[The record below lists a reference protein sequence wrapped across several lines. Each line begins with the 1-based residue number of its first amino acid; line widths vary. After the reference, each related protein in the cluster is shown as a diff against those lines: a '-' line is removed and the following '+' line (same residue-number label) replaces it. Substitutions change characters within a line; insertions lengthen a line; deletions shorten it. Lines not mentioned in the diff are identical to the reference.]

1 MSYRGQ
7 AAVRRVATALLLAV
21 FLYFVWTSRLELNAM
36 WLLSGGDVT
45 YTDGRTLRQDS
56 LLLSFRVTRV
66 IATLAVFLF
75 VASLSAATRDI
86 PRSGAVDR
94 LWMFLLALHVLCYV
108 SVIAC
113 HASVPLMSLVFVVA
127 VSQIYVAFW
136 LRMTLT
142 RLLDFNE
149 RSARVAVAS
158 TDIVIAWM
166 VYLALAVALLLAL
179 GAQGVAMHTHR
190 RAASAPTDTPTPDA
204 DTVREDRTED
214 AQNTGLAVLGMFLVN
229 VVVTSFFANG
239 SSANILNLVLCAAA
253 LTSTSSRDALFW
265 IAALFLAIF
274 SINAGLG
281 APMVLATPS
290 HRDSG
295 AWVDAYTSGMFAV
308 SAEDGA
314 AVSPNTGEKDRS
326 EPHLEAATTQK
337 GAPHPQAGGGP
348 TARPPRTA
356 DHQTPKHIAPTR
368 PTQAQSLHPTTM
380 PPPAYNYP
388 IQRGSALF
396 SPPQLYTTVAP
407 TPVTR
412 QAPAQLAP
420 LPPTDTPAGMVTQSA
435 YHMPPGW
442 PLLAPQPAPGVHGH
456 ARPPQLKP
464 IAAPPLHV

>member
-1 MSYRGQ
+1 MPPCGH
-7 AAVRRVATALLLAV
+7 ATVRRVATGLLLSV

-66 IATLAVFLF
+66 ISTLAVFLF
-75 VASLSAATRDI
+75 VGSLSAATRDI
-86 PRSGAVDR
+86 PRSGVVDR

-108 SVIAC
+108 SVTAC
-113 HASVPLMSLVFVVA
+113 HTSVPLMSLVFVVA
-127 VSQIYVAFW
+127 VAQIYVAFW
-136 LRMTLT
+136 LRLTLT

-158 TDIVIAWM
+158 TDVVIAWM

-190 RAASAPTDTPTPDA
+190 RVTSAPTDTPTLHA

-239 SSANILNLVLCAAA
+239 SSANILNLVVCAAA

-265 IAALFLAIF
+265 IAALLLAIF

-281 APMVLATPS
+281 APMVLAAPS

-308 SAEDGA
+308 SVEDG
-314 AVSPNTGEKDRS
+314 VSTSSNASDKDRL
-326 EPHLEAATTQK
+326 EPRLEVVVQK
-337 GAPHPQAGGGP
+337 VAPQPQTGGGP
-348 TARPPRTA
+348 ATRAPRAT
-356 DHQTPKHIAPTR
+356 DHQTPKHS
-368 PTQAQSLHPTTM
+368 AQPFPQLRQSPVSYPPLHRD
-380 PPPAYNYP
+380 N
-388 IQRGSALF
+388 ALLG
-396 SPPQLYTTVAP
+396 PPQLYTAVAS
-407 TPVTR
+407 TPATR

-420 LPPTDTPAGMVTQSA
+420 LPPTDTPPSMVTQSA

-442 PLLAPQPAPGVHGH
+442 PSLAPQPPAGTHGH
-456 ARPPQLKP
+456 TRPTQLKP
-464 IAAPPLHV
+464 VTGPPLHA